1 MKKEEEV
8 FFESPYIQDTPVIRG
23 ENARRFMQRIR
34 ENHKE
39 TPEERER
46 REANYEMIMR
56 NSEGYL

>member
-8 FFESPYIQDTPVIRG
+8 FFESPYIQDTPVISG

-46 REANYEMIMR
+46 RGANYKALMEIF
-56 NSEGYL
+56 EG

>member
-1 MKKEEEV
+1 MKNEEV

-23 ENARRFMQRIR
+23 EDARRFMQRIR

-39 TPEERER
+39 TPEERDR
-46 REANYEMIMR
+46 REANFRMIMK

>member
-23 ENARRFMQRIR
+23 ENARRFMQRIH

>member
-1 MKKEEEV
+1 MKEKEV

-39 TPEERER
+39 SPEERER
-46 REANYEMIMR
+46 READYEMIMKIFK
-56 NSEGYL
+56 G

>member
-8 FFESPYIQDTPVIRG
+8 FFESPYIQDTPVISG

-46 REANYEMIMR
+46 READYEALMEIF
-56 NSEGYL
+56 EG

>member
-1 MKKEEEV
+1 MKKEKEV

-39 TPEERER
+39 TPEERDR
-46 REANYEMIMR
+46 REANYEMIMKIFK
-56 NSEGYL
+56 G